1 MLNKHLNITEA
12 KEQTTTPKVL
22 KPDKKFKEEG
32 FIDKVLNFI
41 RARKGLS
48 TKLLLAPGVL
58 WMVLF
63 LIVPLLAMIYVSF
76 WTQSSTTIKPIVT
89 TENYKYFFSST
100 VYLSVLW
107 NTVKIWLIVL
117 ISTLVLGYPVA
128 FFISQ
133 MVRSERMQTVLLL
146 ICIIPF
152 WTSFLIRVLAWKP
165 MLGIQG
171 ALNIVLE
178 YFHIINH
185 PIEVLLYSEFGM
197 ILGMIQIYVV
207 FMVGPI
213 AFSLGRIDH
222 NLVEAAQDLGASFL
236 QIFRDIYWPLSKP
249 GVIAG
254 SIFVTVMVLGEF
266 AIPAALGG
274 KKVNLLGNI
283 ILTQVGSLKW
293 AFASV
298 VGVVLTIVIA
308 IAVSLLLRVVN
319 LRKQI

>member
-1 MLNKHLNITEA
+1 MNTNKNFK
-12 KEQTTTPKVL
+12 KETLT
-22 KPDKKFKEEG
+22 DN
-32 FIDKVLNFI
+32 VLNFI

-58 WMVLF
+58 WMILF
-63 LIVPLLAMIYVSF
+63 LIIPLLAMIYVSF
-76 WTQSSTTIKPIVT
+76 WTQSSTTIKPDMTVD
-89 TENYKYFFSST
+89 NYKYFFSST

-117 ISTLVLGYPVA
+117 ASTLLIGYPVA

-133 MVRSERMQTVLLL
+133 MVKSEKMQTILLL

-178 YFHIINH
+178 YFHIINQ

-197 ILGMIQIYVV
+197 ILGMVQIYVV

-213 AFSLGRIDH
+213 AFSLGRIDY
-222 NLVEAAQDLGASFL
+222 NLIEAAQDLGANFL
-236 QIFRDIYWPLSKP
+236 QIFKDIYWPLSKP

-298 VGVVLTIVIA
+298 VGVILTIVIG
-308 IAVSLLLRVVN
+308 IAVSLLLRFVN